1 MNQPTKQHLPIGYF
15 CKRRLPEGAA
25 FYLAVLI
32 GLTVNAQT
40 INLSGIV
47 SNSSGQPINKAVVA
61 LVRLGIK
68 DTTSADGKYSFSGAV
83 GIKLPAIVPQTRE
96 ISINNGVLQFTLNN
110 SSPVKIEVFNPKGI
124 LLKKELLPNIAAGV
138 YRFNIEKNLQ
148 ATNLLVIKASIGN
161 DEISF
166 RYMPLNSGKVTL
178 NTSSVYSSSISGGL
192 AKMAAVVDTLV
203 AQATG
208 FNTKSMAIGSYDN
221 QQENITLDSAKGD
234 FHYMGNPPGP
244 SIGCG
249 KDLGSLKSGIYSI
262 TSAGLSR
269 KYVIDIPAN
278 YDKNHPYRLIFGMH
292 CNCGTMYSVRS
303 EKFYEIKRCAD
314 SANVPCIFVA
324 PSAYATNY
332 DSVSIG
338 CPGWNQ
344 SEKDHTFFDDMLALF
359 KSELCVDTT
368 RVFSG
373 GFSFGAMFSNSLAQ
387 NHQKVLRGVI
397 IYEGA
402 NVNIYVPK
410 NTGLPIAYMGLV
422 GLSDPTCTPAMG
434 RACRDTIVKYNGCTV
449 PSTVP
454 ETTKG
459 SKTHV
464 IYDYQGCP
472 NYPVKWCTYDGD
484 HQWAEYDG
492 VSSGWDPAKT
502 WTAEVAWH
510 FIYQF

>member
-1 MNQPTKQHLPIGYF
+1 
-15 CKRRLPEGAA
+15 
-25 FYLAVLI
+25 
-32 GLTVNAQT
+32 
-40 INLSGIV
+40 
-47 SNSSGQPINKAVVA
+47 
-61 LVRLGIK
+61 
-68 DTTSADGKYSFSGAV
+68 
-83 GIKLPAIVPQTRE
+83 
-96 ISINNGVLQFTLNN
+96 
-110 SSPVKIEVFNPKGI
+110 
-124 LLKKELLPNIAAGV
+124 
-138 YRFNIEKNLQ
+138 
-148 ATNLLVIKASIGN
+148 
-161 DEISF
+161 
-166 RYMPLNSGKVTL
+166 
-178 NTSSVYSSSISGGL
+178 
-192 AKMAAVVDTLV
+192 
-203 AQATG
+203 
-208 FNTKSMAIGSYDN
+208 
-221 QQENITLDSAKGD
+221 
-234 FHYMGNPPGP
+234 MGNPPGP

-269 KYVIDIPAN
+269 RYVIDIPAN

-332 DSVSIG
+332 DSASIG

-373 GFSFGAMFSNSLAQ
+373 GFSYGAMFSNSLAQ

-402 NVNIYVPK
+402 NVNIYVP
-410 NTGLPIAYMGLV
+410 NNIGLPIAYMGLV
-422 GLSDPTCTPAMG
+422 GLSDGTCTPAMG
-434 RACRDTIVKYNGCTV
+434 RACRDTAVKYNGCTV

-454 ETTKG
+454 ETKTG

-472 NYPVKWCTYDGD
+472 NYPVKWCTFDGD